1 MRLLLILSTFFICS
15 SILAQNIVND
25 LGVGSAGGPVLPD
38 MATETINRISGSKKI
53 FIITNNSQT
62 FAKGDFVTLVKGTKR
77 ALRAV
82 VAKNENGVAGIKILK
97 IYSLSLWNSLIA
109 GGEIQVLRGDDS
121 FFNVPVTSA
130 DSGNIPGELI
140 KAETNLFDET
150 TVLED
155 DSLSFDEKSKRIL
168 KNDNLV
174 SLSLGFVDAGSEG
187 RASLPTGAW
196 SFQVEDNIFL
206 EAAYGQGIL
215 KGYPSLDGDI
225 DTKITNFMIKAKYAI
240 RAPFESYVLPYIGY
254 QLIGATSPGAGEQDD
269 ANSRSEAELQQEI
282 DDVDALK
289 KSGPVFGVTALKRLV
304 PGWFVRADL
313 GSDLI
318 AIGFSL
324 EF

>member
-1 MRLLLILSTFFICS
+1 MRLIIILSTFFICS
-15 SILAQNIVND
+15 SVLAQNIVSD
-25 LGVGSAGGPVLPD
+25 LGVGSSSGAALPD

-97 IYSLSLWNSLIA
+97 IYSLALWNSLTA

-121 FFNVPVTSA
+121 FFNVPIASN
-130 DSGNIPGELI
+130 SPGNIPGELI
-140 KAETNLFDET
+140 KAETDLFDET

-155 DSLSFDEKSKRIL
+155 DSLSFDENSKRIL
-168 KNDNLV
+168 KNDNIV

-206 EAAYGQGIL
+206 EAAYGQGVL
-215 KGYPSLDGDI
+215 QGYPSLDGDI

-240 RAPFESYVLPYIGY
+240 IAPFDSYVLPYIGY
-254 QLIGATSPGAGEQDD
+254 QLIGASSPGAGEQDE
-269 ANSRSEAELQQEI
+269 ANSRTEAELQQEL
-282 DDVDALK
+282 DDVEALK

-313 GSDLI
+313 GSDLL
-318 AIGFSL
+318 AIGFAL